1 MNIPPIDMNIFPTS
15 FTVTAPGLG
24 LGGATARLVTIRKLN
39 PTNFNEDKWVIEP
52 FASLPEHTLFLTT
65 ERKWH
70 SPSIA
75 WWNSEAPPAEAR
87 SFEFTLAEA
96 VRIARRSS

>member
-24 LGGATARLVTIRKLN
+24 LGGATARLVIIRKLN
-39 PTNFNEDKWVIEP
+39 PVNFNEDKWVIEA
-52 FASLPEHTLFLTT
+52 FDSLPERLFLTS

-75 WWNSEAPPAEAR
+75 WWVSEAPTETAT
-87 SFEFTLAEA
+87 FEFTLEEA
-96 VRIARRSS
+96 VRIARKTS